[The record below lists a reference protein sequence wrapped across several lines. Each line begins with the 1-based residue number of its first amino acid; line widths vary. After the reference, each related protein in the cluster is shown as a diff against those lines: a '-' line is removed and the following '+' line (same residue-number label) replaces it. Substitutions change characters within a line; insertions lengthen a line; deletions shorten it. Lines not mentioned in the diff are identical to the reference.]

1 MPFPLASRLIMTLTA
16 FAAIAMS
23 VPAVRQT
30 GETFSGTA
38 TFYTPGLGA
47 CGVTN
52 TEQDLIVAVG
62 PDFFANSIC
71 GQQLRATFEDKE
83 VIVTVQDE
91 CNVCSGTDLDFSPAA
106 FEQLADLSVGLLK
119 GVQWSF
125 I

>member
-1 MPFPLASRLIMTLTA
+1 MPL
-16 FAAIAMS
+16 
-23 VPAVRQT
+23 V
-30 GETFSGTA
+30 
-38 TFYTPGLGA
+38 
-47 CGVTN
+47 
-52 TEQDLIVAVG
+52 
-62 PDFFANSIC
+62 
-71 GQQLRATFEDKE
+71 EDKE